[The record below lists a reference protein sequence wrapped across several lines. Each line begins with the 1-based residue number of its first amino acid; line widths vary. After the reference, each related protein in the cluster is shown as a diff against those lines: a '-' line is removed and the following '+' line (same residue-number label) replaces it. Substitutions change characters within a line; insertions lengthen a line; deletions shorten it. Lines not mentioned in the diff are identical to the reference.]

1 MRTICVLAIVAL
13 ATLSACDS
21 KVYDTYHHTP
31 LAGWEKN
38 DTLYYDV
45 PRITRA
51 GIYELTLGVRTNNAF
66 PFMAI
71 TLIVDQTILPS
82 RQTVSDTLDCQLVKS
97 GGTYKEGGINYY
109 EYTTHVR
116 TLSLAPQDSLHITV
130 RHDMKRDILPGVSDV
145 GIALSYDSHHPAPVM
160 GR

>member
-1 MRTICVLAIVAL
+1 MRPICVLAIVAL
-13 ATLSACDS
+13 AVLTACDS

-45 PRITRA
+45 PRITR
-51 GIYELTLGVRTNNAF
+51 GGTYELTLGVRTNNAF

-71 TLIVDQTILPS
+71 TLIVDQTLLPS
-82 RQTVSDTLDCQLVKS
+82 RQTVSDTLDCRLVKP

-109 EYTTHVR
+109 EYPRAHPL
-116 TLSLAPQDSLHITV
+116 LSPPGQYAHHRAP
-130 RHDMKRDILPGVSDV
+130 RHEAR
-145 GIALSYDSHHPAPVM
+145 HPAWRKRCGHSPQL
-160 GR
+160 RQ